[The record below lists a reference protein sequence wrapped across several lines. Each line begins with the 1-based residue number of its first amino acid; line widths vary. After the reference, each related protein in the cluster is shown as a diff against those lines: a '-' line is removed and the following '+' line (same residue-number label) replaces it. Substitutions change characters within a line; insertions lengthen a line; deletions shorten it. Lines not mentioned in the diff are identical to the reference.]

1 MVNPKLVTLSQSA
14 RFGGRKSRF
23 DDKRDKFGRGYGS
36 QSQSSGYGGSQ
47 SYSQPNGSTSGSYGQ
62 QNGYGSQQR
71 GGASS
76 SGANDW
82 SNQMAYMF
90 NSWPGQQPSAGQPP
104 LPTGNP
110 PPPPP
115 M

>member
-23 DDKRDKFGRGYGS
+23 DDKRDKFG
-36 QSQSSGYGGSQ
+36 SGYGGSQ